1 MSKNEIE
8 AIQFS
13 SDKTLYTFYAI
24 YTVTKFKYTFKNP
37 NDSVAYQ
44 EDVAAG
50 TKITNPLTHVV
61 FSYLDASLALE
72 EGYKALGFVA
82 DKANS
87 IVASENDFKKHEVK
101 VENIISQNWD
111 REFYVCYMKTDV
123 HENVLSEDLFEFN
136 TESVTYGDDSWS
148 GLRIS
153 PKSGVVLSGKV
164 TLPSTHNGLPVISIA
179 GFYGNTALTH
189 VFWQSGCQLR
199 QVNGALQTSS
209 CFSNCS
215 ALVYFE
221 MPETLIRISDYA
233 FANTALMSFN
243 FNDGLKQIGMGA
255 FQASKSPV
263 TSIKIPGSVENIAM
277 QAFAFPGG
285 TWKDIT
291 FGDIGDPT

>member
-13 SDKTLYTFYAI
+13 SDRTLYTFYAV

-50 TKITNPLTHVV
+50 TKIINPLTHVV

-111 REFYVCYMKTDV
+111 REFYVCYIKVDV
-123 HENVLSEDLFEFN
+123 HENVADKALFNF
-136 TESVTYGDDSWS
+136 VTYNNDGV
-148 GLRIS
+148 RIS
-153 PKSGVVLSGKV
+153 PKADVTFSGKV
-164 TLPSTHNGLPVISIA
+164 TLPATDLTGRKVIAADGFTNQTNVTHIFWEA
-179 GFYGNTALTH
+179 GT
-189 VFWQSGCQLR
+189 QL
-199 QVNGALQTSS
+199 
-209 CFSNCS
+209 
-215 ALVYFE
+215 
-221 MPETLIRISDYA
+221 
-233 FANTALMSFN
+233 
-243 FNDGLKQIGMGA
+243 
-255 FQASKSPV
+255 
-263 TSIKIPGSVENIAM
+263 
-277 QAFAFPGG
+277 
-285 TWKDIT
+285 
-291 FGDIGDPT
+291 